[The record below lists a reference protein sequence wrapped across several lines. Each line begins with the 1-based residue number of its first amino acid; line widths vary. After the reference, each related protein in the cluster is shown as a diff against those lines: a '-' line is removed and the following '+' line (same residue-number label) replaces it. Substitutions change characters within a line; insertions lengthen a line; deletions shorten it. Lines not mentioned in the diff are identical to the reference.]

1 MQTSSQPVAQQDF
14 RGNRL
19 RRPSPIWGWLA
30 IGAIAGGASVYVL
43 LGTHFE
49 VRQQIEPDWG
59 SQIAPTLQRHS
70 MEAIVTLWFAFLGG
84 CFGSF
89 LNVVIYRLPAGRTLF
104 GNSGCPRCGHAI
116 RPQHN
121 IPVIGWLFLQ
131 GKCRDCRLPIAVRYP
146 LVELL
151 VAGFFL
157 GITFGEIL
165 PGGSNLPNFTS
176 ATFPGVVG
184 VVLDPQ
190 WELLSI
196 AILHAA
202 ILTILISWVYIAY
215 DGHAIPFTY
224 AASVLLVIGGAT
236 LLFPHLVPVRSV
248 ALPELAAAV
257 AWGLAVGWL
266 SWYAGAVRGRR
277 EPRQSLAS
285 VITGYLL
292 LAIAFGGIAT
302 LSIFLLEGMVRA
314 AVFWIDGRGVVPWGL
329 PLCLAGLL
337 QVLLWQWLAQ
347 GPWWPHLDS
356 PSSLVAG
363 TAVAATLNIA
373 FVSHRES
380 P

>member
-1 MQTSSQPVAQQDF
+1 MQISSQPLEQHDVPA
-14 RGNRL
+14 NRI
-19 RRPSPIWGWLA
+19 RRPSPILGWLA
-30 IGAIAGGASVYVL
+30 IGAIVGGSLFYGLAATKFEIAEQFDADWE
-43 LGTHFE
+43 TH
-49 VRQQIEPDWG
+49 ISP
-59 SQIAPTLQRHS
+59 ILQRHT
-70 MEAIVTLWFAFLGG
+70 MEVIVTLWFAFLGG

-151 VAGFFL
+151 VAGLFL
-157 GITFGEIL
+157 GITYGEIL
-165 PGGSNLPNFTS
+165 PGGSNLPNFTA

-202 ILTILISWVYIAY
+202 VLTILMSWAYICY
-215 DGHAIPFTY
+215 DKHAIPFTY
-224 AASVLLVIGGAT
+224 AATVLIAIGAAT
-236 LLFPHLVPVRSV
+236 FFFPHLVPTRNGSL
-248 ALPELAAAV
+248 AELPETL

-277 EPRQSLAS
+277 EPRVSLAS
-285 VITGYLL
+285 VIAGYLL
-292 LAIAFGGIAT
+292 LAITFGGIAT
-302 LSIFLLEGMVRA
+302 LSIFLLEGMVRT
-314 AVFWIDGRGVVPWGL
+314 AVFWVDRRGIVPWGL
-329 PLCLAGLL
+329 PLCLVGLL

-347 GPWWPHLDS
+347 GPWWPHLGS
-356 PSSLVAG
+356 LSSLVAG
-363 TAVAATLNIA
+363 TAVAVTLNIA
-373 FVSHRES
+373 FVSRAEW
-380 P
+380 